1 MTNTYHKIVDLIYK
15 PYATTYEI
23 IHNDRILYI
32 STFDKENS
40 TSSDCIIDIS
50 YGLFEWMNLNI
61 QEFIRDVQQ
70 TSYRVIGNANLQTY
84 LKKTYDI
91 DLPSVPEIPLVI

>member
-15 PYATTYEI
+15 PYAKTYEI

-32 STFDKENS
+32 STFDNENS

-50 YGLFEWMNLNI
+50 YGLFEWMNLDLL
-61 QEFIRDVQQ
+61 QFIHDVQQ
-70 TSYRVIGNANLQTY
+70 TSYRVIGKTNLQTY

-91 DLPSVPEIPLVI
+91 DLSLF

>member
-15 PYATTYEI
+15 PYAKTYEI

-32 STFDKENS
+32 STFDNENS

-50 YGLFEWMNLNI
+50 YGLFEWMNLDLL
-61 QEFIRDVQQ
+61 EFIHDVQQ
-70 TSYRVIGNANLQTY
+70 TGYRVIGKTNLQTY

-91 DLPSVPEIPLVI
+91 DLHLV

>member
-15 PYATTYEI
+15 PYAKTYEI
-23 IHNDRILYI
+23 IQNDRILYI
-32 STFDKENS
+32 STFDNENS

-61 QEFIRDVQQ
+61 QEYIRDVRQ
-70 TSYRVIGNANLQTY
+70 TSYRVIGKTHLQTY
-84 LKKTYDI
+84 LKTTYDI
-91 DLPSVPEIPLVI
+91 DLPSVLDLPFGS

>member
-15 PYATTYEI
+15 PYAKTYEI

-32 STFDKENS
+32 STFDNENS

-50 YGLFEWMNLNI
+50 YGLFEWMNLDLL
-61 QEFIRDVQQ
+61 QFIHDVQQ
-70 TSYRVIGNANLQTY
+70 TSYRVIGKSNLQTY

-91 DLPSVPEIPLVI
+91 DLSLF